1 MKAVIL
7 AAGQGTR
14 LQPLTNDKPK
24 CMVEFRNK
32 PIIHYITQTLK
43 DCGISDIAIVNGY
56 KKDVLENYFINDNIK
71 WYTNES
77 YASTNMVKTLFCAK
91 EFFDDDLIISYADI
105 IFNKKILNCIM
116 KSNYDFNVVVDKD
129 WEILWNLRMEN
140 PLEDAETLKIID
152 DNIVEIG
159 KRALDITEIHG
170 QYIGLVK
177 ISKSALL
184 NLVKFYESLDKTK
197 MYEGKDFDNMYMTTL
212 IQLIIDHVSNV
223 TPVYVNG
230 GWIEIDSFDDL
241 NIYCS
246 NEKLTSKILN
256 L

>member
-1 MKAVIL
+1 
-7 AAGQGTR
+7 
-14 LQPLTNDKPK
+14 
-24 CMVEFRNK
+24 
-32 PIIHYITQTLK
+32 
-43 DCGISDIAIVNGY
+43 
-56 KKDVLENYFINDNIK
+56 
-71 WYTNES
+71 
-77 YASTNMVKTLFCAK
+77 MVKTLFCAK

-159 KRALDITEIHG
+159 KRALDITEIQG